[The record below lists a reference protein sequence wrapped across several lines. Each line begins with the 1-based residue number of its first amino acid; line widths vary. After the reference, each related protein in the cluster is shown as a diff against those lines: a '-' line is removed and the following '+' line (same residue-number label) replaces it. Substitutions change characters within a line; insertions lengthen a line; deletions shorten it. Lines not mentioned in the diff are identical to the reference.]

1 MISLSGFRQVRAGVG
16 EGCGRR
22 PGFQAGKVSQRPTR
36 RGPSPPLPSLRVK
49 GTRSRSGGRGG
60 GGCVTLV
67 FRAVSLPASP
77 AFQVGTPPPT
87 QRGSGG
93 WKGGAGLPAPAPLS
107 ITWPESHKNNSFG
120 QDRDFRKGNP
130 GLSQPALLP
139 MEDSFLQSFGRLS
152 LQQQQQQQQQR
163 QRPPRPPPRGTPPR
177 RHSFRKHLY
186 LLRGLPGSGKTTLAR
201 QLQHDFPRALIF
213 STDDFFFR
221 EDGAYEFNPDFLE
234 EAHEWNQKRARKA
247 MRNGISPII
256 IDNTNLHAW
265 EMKPYAVMALEN
277 NYEVIFREPDTR
289 WKFNV
294 QELARYF
301 FVFLVSH
308 YVSCYFQVFQT
319 EQKNLF
325 RLEMDMVVFRPEM
338 ADSVFKVDLWTTPSE
353 LPQVAI
359 KIRVHGPHSVVGI
372 SGNYISNYIPS

>member
-1 MISLSGFRQVRAGVG
+1 
-16 EGCGRR
+16 
-22 PGFQAGKVSQRPTR
+22 
-36 RGPSPPLPSLRVK
+36 
-49 GTRSRSGGRGG
+49 
-60 GGCVTLV
+60 
-67 FRAVSLPASP
+67 
-77 AFQVGTPPPT
+77 
-87 QRGSGG
+87 
-93 WKGGAGLPAPAPLS
+93 
-107 ITWPESHKNNSFG
+107 
-120 QDRDFRKGNP
+120 
-130 GLSQPALLP
+130 
-139 MEDSFLQSFGRLS
+139 MEESFLESFGRLS
-152 LQQQQQQQQQR
+152 LQQQQQQQP
-163 QRPPRPPPRGTPPR
+163 RPPAPPPPRGTPQR

-294 QELARYF
+294 QELARRNIHG
-301 FVFLVSH
+301 VPR
-308 YVSCYFQVFQT
+308 
-319 EQKNLF
+319 E
-325 RLEMDMVVFRPEM
+325 
-338 ADSVFKVDLWTTPSE
+338 
-353 LPQVAI
+353 
-359 KIRVHGPHSVVGI
+359 KIHRMKERYEHDVTFHSVLHAEK
-372 SGNYISNYIPS
+372 PSRMNRSQDRNNPSPSDRAAYWHACAEFPSRRAHGGFTHESSCNRRGGCHHGY

>member
-1 MISLSGFRQVRAGVG
+1 MYSIREKKF
-16 EGCGRR
+16 
-22 PGFQAGKVSQRPTR
+22 
-36 RGPSPPLPSLRVK
+36 
-49 GTRSRSGGRGG
+49 SR
-60 GGCVTLV
+60 
-67 FRAVSLPASP
+67 
-77 AFQVGTPPPT
+77 
-87 QRGSGG
+87 
-93 WKGGAGLPAPAPLS
+93 K
-107 ITWPESHKNNSFG
+107 
-120 QDRDFRKGNP
+120 KGNFSICSA
-130 GLSQPALLP
+130 LFSQKISKGFHRYATGGIYPQEMSTYTQECSRYLGIISEQNKDPALVDL
-139 MEDSFLQSFGRLS
+139 MCQ
-152 LQQQQQQQQQR
+152 
-163 QRPPRPPPRGTPPR
+163 
-177 RHSFRKHLY
+177 
-186 LLRGLPGSGKTTLAR
+186 R

-265 EMKPYAVMALEN
+265 EMKPYAVM
-277 NYEVIFREPDTR
+277 
-289 WKFNV
+289 
-294 QELARYF
+294 
-301 FVFLVSH
+301 
-308 YVSCYFQVFQT
+308 VFQT

-372 SGNYISNYIPS
+372 SEETFMVSQEKKSTE